1 MVVLLGFP
9 IRDFEIPQLKVC
21 SMKALLLAIALL
33 LSACSDRKD
42 PPSGPSVK
50 ENMPVTKPPAPA
62 PQGNNPG
69 SSSTQP
75 MSGEDRLR
83 LEKQESVVLKVLQSR
98 YGKELTLKH
107 SKTDFPLL
115 QKLIDEKALR
125 PDQTYELQCLGIALG
140 QVFAAETPLRW
151 VMVEDEYGRDP
162 ALQYPDTTI
171 LLFPLT
177 MISKRIEKGQ
187 EVDVADLFRG
197 TMEMVEKTKEKLS
210 GK

>member
-1 MVVLLGFP
+1 MRALILAF
-9 IRDFEIPQLKVC
+9 
-21 SMKALLLAIALL
+21 ALLLT
-33 LSACSDRKD
+33 ACSDRKD

-50 ENMPVTKPPAPA
+50 ENTPVAKSPAPP
-62 PQGNNPG
+62 PQGKNPG

-83 LEKQESVVLKVLQSR
+83 LEKQEAVVLKLLQSR
-98 YGKELTLKH
+98 YGKDVTLTH
-107 SKTDFPLL
+107 SRKDFPLL
-115 QKLIDEKALR
+115 QKLMDEKALR

-140 QVFAAETPLRW
+140 QVLTAETPLRW

-171 LLFPLT
+171 ILFPLT
-177 MISKRIEKGQ
+177 MISKRVEQGR
-187 EVDVADLFRG
+187 EVDVADIFRG
-197 TMEMVEKTKEKLS
+197 ILDLVRQTKEKLG